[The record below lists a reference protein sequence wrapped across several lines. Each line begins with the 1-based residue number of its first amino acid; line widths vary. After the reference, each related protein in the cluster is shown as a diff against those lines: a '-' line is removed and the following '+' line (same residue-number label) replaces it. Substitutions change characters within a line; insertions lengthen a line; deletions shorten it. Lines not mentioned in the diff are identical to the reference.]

1 MGRPERDLDPG
12 EGPVQAFA
20 VALRR
25 LREEAGSPTYR
36 ALAER
41 AHYSPT
47 VLSRAA
53 GGRVFPSLEVTLAF
67 VRACGGDE
75 DAWARRWHEV
85 GAEISGRR
93 AERPAPAPAAGDG
106 PAPGVVEVVSPPK
119 ADGVSGVARA
129 GGAGGAG
136 GAGHGGGQGDGHAG
150 AHDGGPDAGPE
161 AGRGGLAGWAR
172 RRGRLLALA
181 GVLVVAGVVA
191 LGAAGGGVRL
201 VPGWIARNQHVTD
214 HAGDVSRAENMDGD
228 DPRARGCADVLETI
242 ETLDAVPLN
251 LPDGTRFGTLRL
263 RRGPECDTA
272 WASAYFDNPRLYT
285 VWLAAH
291 RPADN
296 AQVRSRWANNTPPG
310 AYGDMLSLARG
321 CVWVEG
327 WVVTEQGEGPHA
339 KTRCAR

>member
-1 MGRPERDLDPG
+1 M
-12 EGPVQAFA
+12 QAFA

-25 LREEAGSPTYR
+25 LREDAGSPTYR
-36 ALAER
+36 ALSER
-41 AHYSPT
+41 AHYSAT

-75 DAWARRWHEV
+75 DAWARRWHRVSE
-85 GAEISGRR
+85 EISGRT
-93 AERPAPAPAAGDG
+93 AEPAGEGPSSPARGAA
-106 PAPGVVEVVSPPK
+106 EVVLP
-119 ADGVSGVARA
+119 AE
-129 GGAGGAG
+129 
-136 GAGHGGGQGDGHAG
+136 HGGVRGGGRGG
-150 AHDGGPDAGPE
+150 AHD
-161 AGRGGLAGWAR
+161 GGLAGWAR
-172 RRGRLLALA
+172 RHGRLLVA
-181 GVLVVAGVVA
+181 VVVVVVAGGVA
-191 LGAAGGGVRL
+191 LGAAARGVEL
-201 VPGWIARNQHVTD
+201 APGWISSNQHVTD
-214 HAGDVSRAENMDGD
+214 RAGDVSRAEDMDGD
-228 DPRARGCADVLETI
+228 DPRARGCGRDLDTI
-242 ETLDAVPLN
+242 DTLDAVPLN

-263 RRGPECDTA
+263 RRSPDCDTA

-296 AQVRSRWANNTPPG
+296 AQVRSQWQNNTPPG

-339 KTRCAR
+339 RTRCAR

>member
-1 MGRPERDLDPG
+1 MGRPERDLSPE

-25 LREEAGSPTYR
+25 LREDAGSPTYR
-36 ALAER
+36 ALSER
-41 AHYSPT
+41 AHYSAT

-75 DAWARRWHEV
+75 DAWARRWHRVSE
-85 GAEISGRR
+85 EISGR
-93 AERPAPAPAAGDG
+93 AEEPPVPAEDG
-106 PAPGVVEVVSPPK
+106 G
-119 ADGVSGVARA
+119 GRA
-129 GGAGGAG
+129 GGPDA
-136 GAGHGGGQGDGHAG
+136 
-150 AHDGGPDAGPE
+150 GPDAGPE
-161 AGRGGLAGWAR
+161 AGAGAGRGSLAGWVR
-172 RRGRLLALA
+172 RRGRLLVA
-181 GVLVVAGVVA
+181 VVVVVVAGGVA
-191 LGAAGGGVRL
+191 LGAAARGVGL
-201 VPGWIARNQHVTD
+201 APGWTSRNQHVID
-214 HAGDVSRAENMDGD
+214 RAGDGSRAEDMDGD
-228 DPRARGCADVLETI
+228 DPRARGCGRDLEMI
-242 ETLDAVPLN
+242 DTLDAVPLN

-263 RRGPECDTA
+263 RRSPDCDTA

-296 AQVRSRWANNTPPG
+296 AQVRSQWQNNTPPG

-327 WVVTEQGEGPHA
+327 WVVAGQREGPHA
-339 KTRCAR
+339 RTRCAR

>member
-36 ALAER
+36 ALSER

-75 DAWARRWHEV
+75 DAWARRWHRAGE
-85 GAEISGRR
+85 EITGRA
-93 AERPAPAPAAGDG
+93 AERPEPAPAAEGASAT
-106 PAPGVVEVVSPPK
+106 APGAVEVV
-119 ADGVSGVARA
+119 A
-129 GGAGGAG
+129 
-136 GAGHGGGQGDGHAG
+136 
-150 AHDGGPDAGPE
+150 PE
-161 AGRGGLAGWAR
+161 AGGGGRAGFVR
-172 RRGRLLALA
+172 RRGRLLTLA
-181 GVLVVAGVVA
+181 VVLVVAGVVA
-191 LGAAGGGVRL
+191 LAVGGGL
-201 VPGWIARNQHVTD
+201 GLAPGWIARNQHVTD
-214 HAGDVSRAENMDGD
+214 RAGDLSRAEDMDGD
-228 DPRARGCADVLETI
+228 DPRARGCGDDLDEI

-263 RRGPECDTA
+263 RRSPGCDTA
-272 WASAYFDNPRLYT
+272 WASAHFDNPHLYT

-296 AQVRSRWANNTPPG
+296 AQVRSQWANNTPPG
-310 AYGDMLSLARG
+310 SYGDMLSLTRG

>member
-1 MGRPERDLDPG
+1 MGRPERDLSPED
-12 EGPVQAFA
+12 GPVQAFA

-36 ALAER
+36 ALSEK

-53 GGRVFPSLEVTLAF
+53 GGRVLPSLEVTLAF

-75 DAWARRWHEV
+75 DEWARRWHRV
-85 GAEISGRR
+85 GEEMPGRTAQR
-93 AERPAPAPAAGDG
+93 PEPAPAGEQPSSPASGA
-106 PAPGVVEVVSPPK
+106 AQVVSP
-119 ADGVSGVARA
+119 AET
-129 GGAGGAG
+129 GG
-136 GAGHGGGQGDGHAG
+136 
-150 AHDGGPDAGPE
+150 
-161 AGRGGLAGWAR
+161 GRGGLAGRVR

-181 GVLVVAGVVA
+181 VVLVVAGVVA
-191 LGAAGGGVRL
+191 LGAAARGLGL
-201 VPGWIARNQHVTD
+201 APGWTSRNQHVTD
-214 HAGDVSRAENMDGD
+214 RAGDGSRAEDMDGD
-228 DPRARGCADVLETI
+228 DPRARGCGDDLDTI

-263 RRGPECDTA
+263 RRSPECDTA

-291 RPADN
+291 RPADD
-296 AQVRSRWANNTPPG
+296 AQVRSQWSNNTPPG
-310 AYGDMLSLARG
+310 SYGDMLSLARG

-339 KTRCAR
+339 RTRCAR

>member
-1 MGRPERDLDPG
+1 M
-12 EGPVQAFA
+12 QAFA

-25 LREEAGSPTYR
+25 LREDAGSPTYR
-36 ALAER
+36 ALSER
-41 AHYSPT
+41 AHYSAT

-67 VRACGGDE
+67 VQACEGDE
-75 DAWARRWHEV
+75 DAWARRWHRVSE
-85 GAEISGRR
+85 EISGRT
-93 AERPAPAPAAGDG
+93 AEPPEPAGEGPSSPARGAA
-106 PAPGVVEVVSPPK
+106 EVVSP
-119 ADGVSGVARA
+119 AE
-129 GGAGGAG
+129 
-136 GAGHGGGQGDGHAG
+136 HGGVRGGGRG
-150 AHDGGPDAGPE
+150 SAHG
-161 AGRGGLAGWAR
+161 GGLAGWVR
-172 RRGRLLALA
+172 RHERLLVA
-181 GVLVVAGVVA
+181 VVVVVVAGGVA
-191 LGAAGGGVRL
+191 LGAAARGVGL
-201 VPGWIARNQHVTD
+201 APGWISRNQHVTD
-214 HAGDVSRAENMDGD
+214 RAGDGSRAEDMDGD
-228 DPRARGCADVLETI
+228 DPRARGCADDI
-242 ETLDAVPLN
+242 EAVDILDAVPLN

-263 RRGPECDTA
+263 RRNPDCDTA

-296 AQVRSRWANNTPPG
+296 AQVRSQWQNNTPPG

>member
-1 MGRPERDLDPG
+1 MGRPERDLSPE

-20 VALRR
+20 VSLRR

-36 ALAER
+36 ALSER

-75 DAWARRWHEV
+75 DAWARRWHRVSEEV
-85 GAEISGRR
+85 SERTAEPQEQAGGGPSS
-93 AERPAPAPAAGDG
+93 PAPGAAEVVPPAGDG
-106 PAPGVVEVVSPPK
+106 
-119 ADGVSGVARA
+119 SGR
-129 GGAGGAG
+129 GGR
-136 GAGHGGGQGDGHAG
+136 QGSVQGG
-150 AHDGGPDAGPE
+150 AHDGGPDAGADTGVDAGAD

-181 GVLVVAGVVA
+181 AVLVVVGVVA
-191 LGAAGGGVRL
+191 LGAALRGVGFA
-201 VPGWIARNQHVTD
+201 PGWTSRNQHVTD
-214 HAGDVSRAENMDGD
+214 RAGDASRAEDMDGD
-228 DPRARGCADVLETI
+228 DPRARGCGDDLETI

-263 RRGPECDTA
+263 RRSPECDTA
-272 WASAYFDNPRLYT
+272 WASAHFDNPHLYT

-296 AQVRSRWANNTPPG
+296 AQVRSQWSNNTPPG
-310 AYGDMLSLARG
+310 SYGDMLSLARG

-327 WVVTEQGEGPHA
+327 WVVIGRKEGPHA
-339 KTRCAR
+339 RTRCAR

>member
-1 MGRPERDLDPG
+1 MGRPERDLSPE

-25 LREEAGSPTYR
+25 LREEGGSPTYR
-36 ALAER
+36 ALSER

-75 DAWARRWHEV
+75 DAWARRWHRVSE
-85 GAEISGRR
+85 EISGRT
-93 AERPAPAPAAGDG
+93 AEPPEPAPAAEGPSS
-106 PAPGVVEVVSPPK
+106 PAPGAAEVVPL
-119 ADGVSGVARA
+119 AEDA
-129 GGAGGAG
+129 GERGG
-136 GAGHGGGQGDGHAG
+136 GHGS
-150 AHDGGPDAGPE
+150 AHDGGPDAGAD
-161 AGRGGLAGWAR
+161 AGSDAGNGGFAGWVR

-181 GVLVVAGVVA
+181 AVLVVAGGVV
-191 LGAAGGGVRL
+191 LGAAARGVGL
-201 VPGWIARNQHVTD
+201 APGWTSRNQHVTD
-214 HAGDVSRAENMDGD
+214 RAGDASRAEDMDGD
-228 DPRARGCADVLETI
+228 DPRARGCGADLETI

-263 RRGPECDTA
+263 RRSPECDTA
-272 WASAYFDNPRLYT
+272 WASAHFDNPHLYT

-291 RPADN
+291 RPADS
-296 AQVRSRWANNTPPG
+296 AQVRSQWSNNTPPG
-310 AYGDMLSLARG
+310 SYGDMLSLAPG

-327 WVVTEQGEGPHA
+327 WVVTGQGEGPHA
-339 KTRCAR
+339 RTRCAR